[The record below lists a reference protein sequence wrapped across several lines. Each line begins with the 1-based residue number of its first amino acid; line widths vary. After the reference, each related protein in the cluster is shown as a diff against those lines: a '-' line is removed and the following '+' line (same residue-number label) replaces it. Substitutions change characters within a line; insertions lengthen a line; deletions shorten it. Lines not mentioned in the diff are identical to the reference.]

1 MLGSVMTKFVLGVL
15 AFLML
20 MPAVDAG
27 PPQQVKSVEPPPP
40 WAYGFTTP
48 PDPNAPPPAPPAAGA
63 ANPYPDDGTLRHLP
77 ESKQAFTITQV
88 RDSFNPADWYPEDHP
103 AMPDIVAHGKKPS
116 VRACAYCHYPNGRGN
131 SENASLAGLPYEYF
145 MQTMYDFRNGL
156 RMSADTRKANTK
168 AMADFVKG
176 MTNEEINAAAEY
188 YSSLTWTPYF
198 KVVETTT
205 VPKTRI
211 VTGMFLALD
220 GDAREPLGQRIIEVP
235 LNTERTEVLRDGRS
249 GFISYVPVGSIKR
262 GEELVKTGA
271 GKTVVCAA
279 CHGENEMGNGITPP
293 LAGRSASSMVRQM
306 YDMQNG
312 YRTGVW
318 TRVFMKPV
326 VQKLTDEDM
335 LDIAAYLTSLSVER
349 ASGPTTAK

>member
-1 MLGSVMTKFVLGVL
+1 MHPRLRRQL
-15 AFLML
+15 
-20 MPAVDAG
+20 PAL
-27 PPQQVKSVEPPPP
+27 PI
-40 WAYGFTTP
+40 
-48 PDPNAPPPAPPAAGA
+48 
-63 ANPYPDDGTLRHLP
+63 PYPDDGTLRHLP
-77 ESKQAFTITQV
+77 DSKLAFTITQV

-103 AMPDIVAHGKKPS
+103 PMPDIVAHGKKPY

-145 MQTMYDFRNGL
+145 MQTMYDFKNGL
-156 RMSADTRKANTK
+156 RMSADTRKANTN

-188 YSSLTWTPYF
+188 YSSFDWTPYF

-262 GEELVKTGA
+262 GEEL
-271 GKTVVCAA
+271 
-279 CHGENEMGNGITPP
+279 
-293 LAGRSASSMVRQM
+293 
-306 YDMQNG
+306 
-312 YRTGVW
+312 
-318 TRVFMKPV
+318 
-326 VQKLTDEDM
+326 
-335 LDIAAYLTSLSVER
+335 
-349 ASGPTTAK
+349 